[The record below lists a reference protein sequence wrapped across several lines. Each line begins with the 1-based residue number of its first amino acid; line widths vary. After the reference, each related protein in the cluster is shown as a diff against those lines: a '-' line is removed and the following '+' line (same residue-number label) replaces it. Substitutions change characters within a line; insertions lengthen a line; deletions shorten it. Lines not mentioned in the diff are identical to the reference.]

1 VFESKH
7 FLVLNKDGVKKSSSL
22 SLSLTLLPQKQCGRE
37 EELSVQNLCLE
48 LLFLF
53 LSRRRMLTDFLMDFS
68 CWEERINKVFFQAKI
83 PGFTKTCSFF
93 VQVLNLRVL

>member
-1 VFESKH
+1 
-7 FLVLNKDGVKKSSSL
+7 
-22 SLSLTLLPQKQCGRE
+22 
-37 EELSVQNLCLE
+37 

-53 LSRRRMLTDFLMDFS
+53 LSRRRRMLTDFLMNFS

-93 VQVLNLRVL
+93 VQVLKLRVL